1 MLSQIPFIYVN
12 LLALC
17 SFLLM
22 FTAFAA
28 SQKTPVI
35 RVFMVVLG
43 DCILWSGSCVLM
55 RLQMW
60 PSMHFWYYV
69 SLVTL
74 FIMELL
80 FYWFVHT
87 FYRQKG
93 KLSLLLCFLGTA
105 AILPGTVTGFYLAPP
120 TPVRQADGG
129 VVFLYDKMNWH
140 ILIPC
145 VLFVA
150 IIVMTA
156 CLLLKLVRQQG
167 VHSPGLMVIIWGGLV
182 MLTGNL
188 MQIAIP
194 GNTFPYDALA
204 GVIFAALLMSALYK
218 RRMFRMTLLVS
229 RGILAVALALVCIG
243 MATNLITPLRS
254 FALEE
259 LHLSDASATVLAALA
274 FAGVLVLAYTLLR
287 KLVDAMFTREE
298 QQDRQLKRFTTEVSQ
313 TLSTMEIMAKLSS
326 AVTAEIGVERVY
338 ICQREGGEYV
348 AKYCSR
354 PLELTNFSISE
365 TSPQITYLGSRRIT

>member
-105 AILPGTVTGFYLAPP
+105 AILPGTG
-120 TPVRQADGG
+120 
-129 VVFLYDKMNWH
+129 
-140 ILIPC
+140 
-145 VLFVA
+145 
-150 IIVMTA
+150 
-156 CLLLKLVRQQG
+156 
-167 VHSPGLMVIIWGGLV
+167 
-182 MLTGNL
+182 
-188 MQIAIP
+188 
-194 GNTFPYDALA
+194 
-204 GVIFAALLMSALYK
+204 
-218 RRMFRMTLLVS
+218 
-229 RGILAVALALVCIG
+229 
-243 MATNLITPLRS
+243 
-254 FALEE
+254 
-259 LHLSDASATVLAALA
+259 
-274 FAGVLVLAYTLLR
+274 
-287 KLVDAMFTREE
+287 
-298 QQDRQLKRFTTEVSQ
+298 
-313 TLSTMEIMAKLSS
+313 
-326 AVTAEIGVERVY
+326 
-338 ICQREGGEYV
+338 
-348 AKYCSR
+348 
-354 PLELTNFSISE
+354 
-365 TSPQITYLGSRRIT
+365 